1 VKKNDPEKDAFN
13 IYLSQLQ
20 ICIEQTFGL
29 MTTKWR
35 ILRQPLQMRL
45 KNVGKVFMCIT
56 RLHNFCI
63 NKGCVNMGNID
74 DNLEIDVGYIPYDIS
89 KTSIAA
95 HYVLCDIL
103 VQELM
108 RRDLEWPTFN

>member
-1 VKKNDPEKDAFN
+1 
-13 IYLSQLQ
+13 
-20 ICIEQTFGL
+20 
-29 MTTKWR
+29 
-35 ILRQPLQMRL
+35 
-45 KNVGKVFMCIT
+45 
-56 RLHNFCI
+56 
-63 NKGCVNMGNID
+63 MGNID

-108 RRDLEWPTFN
+108 RRDLEWPTLN